1 MLDRGMIIEVDRRR
15 LCCENYNPKIEI
27 RKKLKT

>member
-1 MLDRGMIIEVDRRR
+1 MLDRAMTMGRDIRR